1 MLLFKKASLFYIL
14 LVSAPPPLPFLKSN
28 GCLLQK
34 RWHQRNDFQMQSVH
48 QSVDTG
54 SCPGF
59 VYKLGLEPDSQ
70 TKRI

>member
-14 LVSAPPPLPFLKSN
+14 LGFFPPFLKSN
-28 GCLLQK
+28 GCLLEK

-59 VYKLGLEPDSQ
+59 VYTLGLEPDSQ

>member
-14 LVSAPPPLPFLKSN
+14 LVSAPPPPFLKSN